1 VARHPPHSPSKTGV
15 NALMSGRDRTT
26 DAASS
31 SARWKTLQPVNLPRR
46 AEKDKLKIE
55 LPEAQ

>member
-31 SARWKTLQPVNLPRR
+31 SALLENAPAGEPSSTSRKS
-46 AEKDKLKIE
+46 
-55 LPEAQ
+55 